1 VGNPLK
7 LAEIKDKDAR
17 YRRMRAVIQRV
28 RSCRVTIGSRTTGEI
43 GPGLLVLLG
52 VGKSAP
58 IIWRRRCWACES
70 SKMTPKK

>member
-1 VGNPLK
+1 
-7 LAEIKDKDAR
+7 
-17 YRRMRAVIQRV
+17 MRAVIQLV
-28 RSCRVTIGSRTTGEI
+28 RRCESRTTGEI